1 MATTQA
7 QGLHRHQSLRSTY
20 GAVCRFLGFA
30 SAGGAF
36 WLGLAKRYG
45 GKPFNVLAVFQPEVA
60 FVLWKTTSETA
71 HLRKL
76 QAFHHFY
83 DQGVVA
89 IYDCDGGALK
99 KPGLGRRVGLHGTMP
114 VQV

>member
-7 QGLHRHQSLRSTY
+7 QSLHRHQSLCSPD
-20 GAVCRFLGFA
+20 GADCRFLGFA
-30 SAGGAF
+30 SARGTF

-45 GKPFNVLAVFQPEVA
+45 GKPFNVLTVFQPEVA
-60 FVLWKTTSETA
+60 FVVRKAASETT

-76 QAFHHFY
+76 QAFHHFH

-99 KPGLGRRVGLHGTMP
+99 KPGLGR
-114 VQV
+114 